1 MILVEIM
8 QVSCSCCYYMWHFV
22 EPRFA
27 NAPTA
32 SPSSS
37 MTTAHAKPCIHAV
50 SLPIL
55 HMHLLVLLVVAGTP
69 ECVQAAL
76 VMPWGNSLT
85 CPTSPSASHT
95 CSKVRTHLDQ
105 PTSLTSLTTL
115 TSLLG
120 TSRARLTCLTTPP
133 ALRTCSKMRTD
144 STDQTALCRG
154 GHSDQRC

>member
-22 EPRFA
+22 QPRFA

-95 CSKVRTHLDQ
+95 CSKVRTHLGGPADQ
-105 PTSLTSLTTL
+105 P
-115 TSLLG
+115 
-120 TSRARLTCLTTPP
+120 
-133 ALRTCSKMRTD
+133 
-144 STDQTALCRG
+144 DQSD
-154 GHSDQRC
+154 HSDQPLGDQPGPPDLSYNTSSLTHVQEDAHRLDRPDSIVQRR